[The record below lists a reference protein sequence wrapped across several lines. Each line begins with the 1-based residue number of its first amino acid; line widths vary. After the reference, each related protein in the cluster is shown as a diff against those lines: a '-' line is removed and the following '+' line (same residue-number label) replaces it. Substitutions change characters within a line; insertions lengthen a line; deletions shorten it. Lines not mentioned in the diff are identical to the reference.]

1 MKKKILIVVFES
13 AIKIVLE
20 RSLCDNLVAFY
31 DLSNSV
37 KKMWLQSPV
46 ATTLA
51 IHYLLTHWWK
61 FDLETQN
68 FQIGCMK
75 V

>member
-1 MKKKILIVVFES
+1 MKMWLHEKKNFLTIVFES

-20 RSLCDNLVAFY
+20 RSFCDNLVAFY

-46 ATTLA
+46 ATTVA
-51 IHYLLTHWWK
+51 IH
-61 FDLETQN
+61 
-68 FQIGCMK
+68 
-75 V
+75 